1 MKRRDKNNLK
11 PLSDI
16 NTLADSDDIV
26 KLDINNLE
34 KEYINRLFINGFKYG
49 WTDLQIVKT
58 ILCACGLNPTIEICM
73 DFNQKY
79 NPLLK

>member
-16 NTLADSDDIV
+16 NTLDDSNDLV
-26 KLDINNLE
+26 KLDINNLN
-34 KEYINRLFINGFKYG
+34 KDYTNRVFINGFKFG
-49 WTDLQIVKT
+49 WTDLQIVNT
-58 ILCACGLNPTIEICM
+58 ILRACGLNPTIEMCM